1 VVPPSQVRLAWRRRL
16 QAERSDPSARVHRLD
31 AAVCIPKME
40 DLVVQTCR
48 LFPSFAKVHTRAMFR
63 TVLVA
68 YDGSAGAKRAL
79 DAAIWVAWREEAELI
94 EEHRFEQQECARLLK
109 EAEAYAASRG
119 RTLRAEVRIGHPA
132 QQIVRVARALEVDL
146 IVIGHSGLSA
156 VWGPFLGTTAE
167 KVSRHAPCSVLLVR

>member
-1 VVPPSQVRLAWRRRL
+1 
-16 QAERSDPSARVHRLD
+16 
-31 AAVCIPKME
+31 
-40 DLVVQTCR
+40 
-48 LFPSFAKVHTRAMFR
+48 MFR

-94 EEHRFEQQECARLLK
+94 GLAIEAHLPRYGATVGEVEEEHRFEQQECARLLK
-109 EAEAYAASRG
+109 EAEAYADAKG
-119 RTLRAEVRIGHPA
+119 RTLRTEVRIGHPA
-132 QQIVRVARALEVDL
+132 QQIVRVARDLEVDL